1 MFGILLL
8 TLIVLPIAELW
19 LLVRIG
25 QAIDLGPTIA
35 LILLTGVFGVGI
47 ARRAGARALF
57 RIQDSLARG
66 DLPAREVVDGLMLFF
81 AGALL
86 VVPGVI
92 TDGLGLLLL
101 IPPLR
106 ARVARLLGDYFRAR
120 LVVAGPGVHLRVGG
134 LDPDAF
140 SRAAQPS
147 TGDDIIDV
155 PYRDVT
161 DEQSRRLED

>member
-1 MFGILLL
+1 MPGILLL
-8 TLIVLPIAELW
+8 ALIILPIAELW

-25 QAIDLGPTIA
+25 QAIGLGPTIA
-35 LILLTGVFGVGI
+35 LILLTGIFGVSI
-47 ARRAGARALF
+47 ARRGGARALF

-66 DLPAREVVDGLMLFF
+66 ALPAREVIDGLMIFL

-106 ARVARLLGDYFRAR
+106 ARAARLLGDYFRAR
-120 LVVAGPGVHLRVGG
+120 LVVAGPGGHMRVGG
-134 LDPDAF
+134 LGPDFF
-140 SRAAQPS
+140 SRAARPS
-147 TGDDIIDV
+147 SADDIIDV
-155 PYRDVT
+155 PCRDVT
-161 DEQSRRLED
+161 DEHSRRLED